1 MVGQPFPQGRVDP
14 VEGQQEL
21 EQTVVVAWPR
31 LEQRAKD
38 LRAAIVPGTGIRAA
52 AEVRVEQEAVM
63 QGTVAPV
70 CWFRFWVVIFT
81 GAVVAVAAGIAV
93 MAETEASEAVVAG
106 LSAQLTEE
114 RD

>member
-1 MVGQPFPQGRVDP
+1 MG
-14 VEGQQEL
+14 
-21 EQTVVVAWPR
+21 
-31 LEQRAKD
+31 
-38 LRAAIVPGTGIRAA
+38 
-52 AEVRVEQEAVM
+52 QEAVI
-63 QGTVAPV
+63 QATEDPV

-81 GAVVAVAAGIAV
+81 GVVVAVAAGIAV